1 MPFVDDPDVIGKWKT
16 WGFCATKEDFSTEPE
31 PEENQYW
38 KSVEFFPDGSCTS
51 VFEDDVIEGDDKQTW
66 TKHFLLRKYND
77 SACEYEIRTVDGMDY
92 LLIEWKSGDY
102 RWGGFDTNYYIFVR
116 DMDK

>member
-1 MPFVDDPDVIGKWKT
+1 MRSFGHTLFQRVA
-16 WGFCATKEDFSTEPE
+16 FRL
-31 PEENQYW
+31 
-38 KSVEFFPDGSCTS
+38 
-51 VFEDDVIEGDDKQTW
+51 GD
-66 TKHFLLRKYND
+66 LRKYNA

-116 DMDK
+116 DMDE